1 MMACKLLKRWWPGT
15 ELNRRRQPFQGCS
28 LPKLTVCNPY
38 LYLPFPAHFGP
49 TYWTHN
55 GPNSWTHT
63 RMPEFASRTPR
74 LRRQLVPLMP
84 PLRGHC
90 DPQRPLPHE
99 HQQPLAPRDPGI
111 NQFPLQ

>member
-63 RMPEFASRTPR
+63 RMPEFALTHSQASTSISA
-74 LRRQLVPLMP
+74 
-84 PLRGHC
+84 
-90 DPQRPLPHE
+90 PHAAVAGA
-99 HQQPLAPRDPGI
+99 L
-111 NQFPLQ
+111 